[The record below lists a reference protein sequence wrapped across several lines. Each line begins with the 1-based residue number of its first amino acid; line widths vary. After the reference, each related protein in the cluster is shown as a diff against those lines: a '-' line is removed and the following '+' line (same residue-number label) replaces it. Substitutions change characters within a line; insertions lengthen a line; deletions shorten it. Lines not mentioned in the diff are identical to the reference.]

1 MVDQGGELAY
11 PDSILYQVTKP
22 ARYTGGEWNSVAKDW
37 SATPIKIALC
47 YPDIYEVGT
56 PNMALPILYEV
67 INNRPDTLAERVFTP
82 WADMAAALRAAGQP
96 LLSLES
102 QHRISDFDILGFT
115 LGYELTYTN
124 ILETL
129 DLAGIPVLATER
141 DEGHPLVIVGG
152 SSALNPE
159 PLCDFIDIFILG
171 DGEEVTGDFLDCF
184 YAAREN
190 GASRKELLSQ
200 LAAIV
205 GVYVPDLYQVTY
217 KEDGTVRSIT
227 PTAGAAASVCQRLVA
242 KLPPPVTRP
251 VVPNIETI
259 QDRGAVEISRGCS
272 RGCRFCHAGTIYR
285 PVRER
290 PPEEIIQAVDELVV
304 NCGYDEI
311 SLVSLSTSDYTDI
324 EGLVARLG
332 SRLREGNLA
341 LSLPSLRI
349 SRSSVRLINSLPTR
363 RRSGLTFAPETASPR
378 LQRVI
383 NKVTSEEELTAMA
396 AAAIESGWTTLKL
409 YFMLGLPTE
418 TMEDIDA
425 IAWLINRLRALG
437 KKSPQRRP
445 QIRVSIATFIPKSH
459 TPFQWVAQD
468 EEKVLK
474 AKFERLRQGIRRH
487 GVRLSF
493 QEPNMSLIEAV
504 LSRGDR
510 RLGRVIHR
518 AWQLGST
525 FDAWNERFNYQNW
538 TKSLDEAGLESGFY
552 AHRQRPLDELLPWA
566 HIDSG
571 MTATYLKQEYRRAL
585 DGQETTDCRNNE
597 CNICGLEESQPQCR
611 EKFSRLTRNKR

>member
-1 MVDQGGELAY
+1 MVCQGGELAY
-11 PDSILYQVTKP
+11 PDSILQQVTKP
-22 ARYTGGEWNSVAKDW
+22 ARYTGGEWNSIVKDW
-37 SATPIKIALC
+37 AATPVKVALC

-56 PNMALPILYEV
+56 PNMALPVLYE
-67 INNRPDTLAERVFTP
+67 ILNSRPDTLAERVFTP

-102 QHRISDFDILGFT
+102 QHLIRDFNILGFT

-129 DLAGIPVLATER
+129 DLAGIPVLAAER
-141 DEGHPLVIVGG
+141 DESYPLIIAGG

-159 PLCDFIDIFILG
+159 PLCDFVDLFILG
-171 DGEEVTGDFLDCF
+171 DGEEVTGEFMDGFH
-184 YAAREN
+184 AAKES
-190 GASRKELLSQ
+190 GASRKELLSR
-200 LAAIV
+200 LAAIP
-205 GVYVPDLYQVTY
+205 GIYVPSLYQVAY
-217 KEDGTVRSIT
+217 NDDGTVKSIT
-227 PTAGAAASVCQRLVA
+227 PATGAAESVCQRLVA
-242 KLPPPVTRP
+242 KLPPPMTRP
-251 VVPNIETI
+251 VVPNIETV

-290 PPEEIIQAVDELVV
+290 PQEEIIQAVDELVA

-311 SLVSLSTSDYTDI
+311 SLLSLSTSDYTDI
-324 EGLVARLG
+324 EGLVTRLG
-332 SRLREGNLA
+332 SLLREGNLA

-349 SRSSVRLINSLPTR
+349 SQSSVRLINSLPTR
-363 RRSGLTFAPETASPR
+363 RRSGLTFAPEAASPR

-396 AAAIESGWTTLKL
+396 TAAIESGWTTLKL

-425 IAWLINRLRALG
+425 IAGTINRLRALG
-437 KKSPQRRP
+437 KKAPQRRP
-445 QIRVSIATFIPKSH
+445 QLRVSLATFIPKPH

-468 EEKVLK
+468 EEEVLQAKVD
-474 AKFERLRQGIRRH
+474 RLRQGVGHR

-493 QEPNMSLIEAV
+493 QEPKMSLIEAV

-525 FDAWNERFNYQNW
+525 FDAWSERFNYQNW
-538 TKSLDEAGLESGFY
+538 IKALSEAGLEPGFY
-552 AHRQRPLDELLPWA
+552 AHRQRPLDEILPWA

-571 MTATYLKQEYRRAL
+571 VTAAYLKQEYRRAL
-585 DGQETTDCRNNE
+585 AGQETADCRNNE
-597 CNICGLEESQPQCR
+597 CNVCGLEESQPQCR
-611 EKFSRLTRNKR
+611 EKFSRLTQNKR

>member
-1 MVDQGGELAY
+1 LSY
-11 PDSILYQVTKP
+11 PDSILRQVTKP
-22 ARYTGGEWNSVAKDW
+22 ARYTGGEWNSIVKDW
-37 SATPIKIALC
+37 LATPVKMALC
-47 YPDIYEVGT
+47 YPDVYEVGT
-56 PNMALPILYEV
+56 PNMALPVLYDIL
-67 INNRPDTLAERVFTP
+67 NSRPDTLAERVFTP

-102 QHRISDFDILGFT
+102 QHSLRDFDILGFT

-129 DLAGIPVLATER
+129 DLAGIPVLAAER
-141 DEGHPLVIVGG
+141 DESHPLVIAGG

-159 PLCDFIDIFILG
+159 PLCDFVDLFILG
-171 DGEEVTGDFLDCF
+171 DGEEITGEFMDSFH
-184 YAAREN
+184 AARES
-190 GASRKELLSQ
+190 GASRKALLSR
-200 LAAIV
+200 LAVTPGI
-205 GVYVPDLYQVTY
+205 YVPGLYQVAY
-217 KEDGTVRSIT
+217 NGDGTVKSIT
-227 PTAGAAASVCQRLVA
+227 ANAGVPESVCQRLVA
-242 KLPPPVTRP
+242 KLPPPVTKP

-259 QDRGAVEISRGCS
+259 QDRGVVEISRGCS

-290 PPEEIIQAVDELVV
+290 PQDEIIQAVDELVT

-311 SLVSLSTSDYTDI
+311 SLLSLSTSDYTDI
-324 EGLVARLG
+324 EGLVTRLG

-349 SRSSVRLINSLPTR
+349 SQSSVRLINSLPTR
-363 RRSGLTFAPETASPR
+363 RRSGLTFAPEAASPR
-378 LQRVI
+378 LQQVI
-383 NKVTSEEELTAMA
+383 NKVTSDEELTAMA
-396 AAAIESGWTTLKL
+396 TAAIESGRTTLKL

-425 IAWLINRLRALG
+425 IAETINRLRALG
-437 KKSPQRRP
+437 KKAPQRQP
-445 QIRVSIATFIPKSH
+445 QIRVSMATFIPKPH

-468 EEKVLK
+468 EEEVLQAKV
-474 AKFERLRQGIRRH
+474 ERLRQGVGRR

-493 QEPNMSLIEAV
+493 QDTKMSLIEAV

-510 RLGRVIHR
+510 RLGGVIHR

-525 FDAWNERFNYQNW
+525 FDAWSERFNYQNW
-538 TKSLDEAGLESGFY
+538 FKALDEAGLKADFY
-552 AHRQRPLDELLPWA
+552 AHRQRPLDEILPWA

-571 MTATYLKQEYRRAL
+571 VTSAYLKQEYRRAL
-585 DGQETTDCRNNE
+585 AGQETADCRSNE
-597 CNICGLEESQPQCR
+597 CNVCGLEESQPQCR
-611 EKFSRLTRNKR
+611 EKFDQLTQNRR